1 MMSHS
6 STTTIS
12 GFYSFLTT
20 ELENLD
26 GLFVSE
32 DLSMTV
38 DFLQNVLTAV
48 RSIHSRLTLL
58 VRGLDLPV
66 GGKWLDEYMDE
77 SSRLWEACH
86 VIKSGVSNVE
96 NYCSFGAN
104 IPSLIDGR
112 RAPTPHLSRQVIRSI
127 DGSQRGIRALQE
139 ENKGIVETR
148 AQTLC
153 LKFDSENY
161 NVLSE
166 SKLNKY
172 NNSFRGVLCAMRN
185 VGTLLLAILLNGL
198 VYFGSETS
206 LGQDKRYDEAQ
217 NLFNEPGF
225 IASAAT
231 LHHRVLHS
239 VSRPGCQPGLILHEL
254 RNYKFALNEL
264 KIEMEGVIRQE
275 TGHVDV
281 CGKVDNLREC
291 LGLLRC
297 GAERIIGQLDDFFDE
312 IVESRKM
319 LLDICSHR

>member
-1 MMSHS
+1 MMMSHS
-6 STTTIS
+6 STTTIG
-12 GFYSFLTT
+12 GFYSFLTS
-20 ELENLD
+20 EIEHLD

-38 DFLQNVLTAV
+38 DFLHNVLTAV

-112 RAPTPHLSRQVIRSI
+112 RAPTPHLSRQVIRAI
-127 DGSQRGIRALQE
+127 DGSRRGMRALQE
-139 ENKGIVETR
+139 ENKGIAETR

-153 LKFDSENY
+153 LKFDSDNY
-161 NVLSE
+161 NALSE
-166 SKLNKY
+166 SKLNGY
-172 NNSFRGVLCAMRN
+172 NGFRGVLCAMRN
-185 VGTLLLAILLNGL
+185 ATTLLLEILLNGL
-198 VYFGSETS
+198 VYFGPDTT
-206 LGQDKRYDEAQ
+206 LRQDKRHEDQYS
-217 NLFNEPGF
+217 FNGPGF
-225 IASAAT
+225 MASAAT
-231 LHHRVLHS
+231 LHRRIVHS
-239 VSRPGCQPGLILHEL
+239 VSRPGCQPRMILHEL
-254 RNYKFALNEL
+254 RNYKFALDEL
-264 KIEMEGVIRQE
+264 KIEMEGVVRHE
-275 TGHVDV
+275 TGVDV
-281 CGKVDNLREC
+281 REKVDNLREC

-297 GAERIIGQLDDFFDE
+297 GAERIVGQLDDFFDE

-319 LLDICSHR
+319 LLDICSQR